1 MFIRVHPWFLFASQ
15 SSQTMNAVK
24 LIECPRDAMQ
34 GLKEFIPTEVKVRYL
49 NELLK
54 VGFDTIDIGSFV
66 SPKAIPQMADT
77 GEVLARIDTAG
88 SRSKLLVIIANER
101 GAEDAVRQA
110 GVTYLGYPF
119 SISETFQQRNTN
131 TSIEGSWGRI
141 ARIAELAQAANKQLV
156 VYISMAFGNPYGD
169 PWNAEVALQW
179 VNRLVNE
186 LGVGTIALSD
196 TVGVAR
202 PDDIKDMFQA
212 LIPALPQVE
221 FGAHLHC
228 RPDNWKEKTDAAW
241 SGGCRRFDGAIKGY
255 GGCPMAEDELVGN
268 LQMELF
274 SRFLQERG
282 IDTGL
287 DMAQLE
293 RCVAE
298 AAGVFP

>member
-1 MFIRVHPWFLFASQ
+1 ME
-15 SSQTMNAVK
+15 TVK

-34 GLKEFIPTEVKVRYL
+34 GIVPFIPTDVKVGYL

-66 SPKAIPQMADT
+66 SAKAIPQLADT
-77 GEVLARIDTAG
+77 ADVLSRIDMSG
-88 SRSKLLVIIANER
+88 SMSKLLVIVANER
-101 GAEDAVRQA
+101 GAEDAVKQES
-110 GVTYLGYPF
+110 VTCLGYPF

-131 TSIEGSWGRI
+131 TGIEGSWSRI
-141 ARIAELAQAANKQLV
+141 ARIAEITRAAGKELV

-169 PWNAEVALQW
+169 PWNAEVALHW

-186 LGVGTIALSD
+186 LGVRIIALSD

-202 PDDIKDMFQA
+202 PDDISSMFSA
-212 LIPALPQVE
+212 LIPALPTVE

-228 RPDNWKEKTDAAW
+228 TPDNWKLKTDAAW
-241 SGGCRRFDGAIKGY
+241 NAGCRRFDGAIKGY

-274 SRFLQERG
+274 ARSLQERG
-282 IDTGL
+282 VRTGL
-287 DMAQLE
+287 DFQQLD
-293 RCVAE
+293 RCVIE
-298 AAGVFP
+298 AGRVFP

>member
-1 MFIRVHPWFLFASQ
+1 MERL
-15 SSQTMNAVK
+15 K

-34 GLKEFIPTEVKVRYL
+34 GIGPFIPTDVKVRYL

-66 SPKAIPQMADT
+66 SPKAIPQLADT
-77 GEVLARIDTAG
+77 ADVLARLDRTG
-88 SRSKLLVIIANER
+88 SNSKLLVIVANER
-101 GAEDAVRQA
+101 GAEEAVKQES
-110 GVTYLGYPF
+110 VTYLGYPF

-141 ARIAELAQAANKQLV
+141 ARIAESASSAGKELV

-169 PWNAEVALQW
+169 PWNTEVALHW
-179 VNRLVNE
+179 TDRLVKE
-186 LGVGTIALSD
+186 LGVRIIALSD

-202 PDDIKDMFQA
+202 PEDITSMFSA

-228 RPDNWKEKTDAAW
+228 SPTNWKEKTQAAW
-241 SGGCRRFDGAIKGY
+241 AGGCRRYDGAIKGY

-268 LQMELF
+268 LQTELF
-274 SRFLQERG
+274 VHHLEDQGNR
-282 IDTGL
+282 TGL
-287 DMAQLE
+287 ELPQLD
-293 RCVAE
+293 RCVAL